1 MPLAPDVN
9 LTNIMVKGHH
19 APDADPSLVDA
30 VNVGAEYFKVVGVP
44 IVQGR
49 AFTDDEVTNR
59 RRVTI
64 INETLAR
71 QYWPNGSAVGSLIY
85 PGDYG
90 QEPIQIVGVSRDH
103 KVRSVG
109 EDPRPY
115 LHRPYGRSETVGLV
129 VRTAT
134 PAADALPMLRR
145 ALWTL
150 EPNIVFTED
159 VSAAQIADTTM
170 APTSIGAGIIG
181 AFGALALV
189 LAAIGLYGVI
199 AYSVSLRT
207 REVGIRMALGAAP
220 GQVLR
225 LILSQ
230 GGRLTLAGIGIGTL
244 VSLGAGQLLASL
256 LYGVSPFDPVAYGVA
271 VALLVCV
278 AGIANLAPAFAAA
291 RLDPLKALRRD

>member
-1 MPLAPDVN
+1 M
-9 LTNIMVKGHH
+9 GHH

-71 QYWPNGSAVGSLIY
+71 
-85 PGDYG
+85 
-90 QEPIQIVGVSRDH
+90 
-103 KVRSVG
+103 
-109 EDPRPY
+109 
-115 LHRPYGRSETVGLV
+115 LV

-181 AFGALALV
+181 AFGALALL